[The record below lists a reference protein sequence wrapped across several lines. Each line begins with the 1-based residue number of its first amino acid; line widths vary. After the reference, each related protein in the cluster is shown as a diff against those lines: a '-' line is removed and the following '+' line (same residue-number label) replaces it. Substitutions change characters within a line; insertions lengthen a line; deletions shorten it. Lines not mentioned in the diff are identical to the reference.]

1 MVAEPVIR
9 AERAA
14 SSSQGFG
21 LHCDISGEGAV
32 LLGLHGG
39 PGGDGS
45 SYMQPLHRLGGGRRT
60 VVTFDQLGTGRS
72 EVPPEAYCWSMEA
85 AVADVDA
92 VRRHAGVGQ
101 VDLLGHSWGGMLAL
115 QYTLDHPECVRRLVL
130 SGTAP
135 SVGAVV
141 TGFISQLLSLL
152 PPREAAAELT
162 ADALGEHDDPAFR
175 AAVSRW
181 LAAYAT
187 NDDEHATAELVRE
200 ALEPG
205 PAGDGLWGD
214 RLWFSVGALRG
225 WDVEDRLGEIAA
237 PTLVIHGGRDMS
249 SREVNQA
256 IAERIPDCEWLTLNR
271 NGHGMFDEPNV
282 GTYLAIVESF
292 LGGWPSAEEDRRDDE
307 QH

>member
-1 MVAEPVIR
+1 MAESVIR

-14 SSSQGFG
+14 SSQGFG
-21 LHCDISGEGAV
+21 LHCDITGEGAV

-45 SYMQPLHRLGGGRRT
+45 SYMQPLHRLGGSSRT
-60 VVTFDQLGTGRS
+60 VVSFDQLGTGRS
-72 EVPPEAYCWSMEA
+72 EVPPETCCWSMEA

-92 VRRHAGVGQ
+92 VRRHADADQ

-115 QYTLDHPECVRRLVL
+115 QYTLDHPERVRRLVL
-130 SGTAP
+130 SSTAS
-135 SVGAVV
+135 SVASVV

-152 PPREAAAELT
+152 PPGEAAAALI
-162 ADALGEHDDPAFR
+162 ADALGEHDDPALR

-181 LAAYAT
+181 LAAYGA
-187 NDDEHATAELVRE
+187 NDDAHATAELVRE

-205 PAGDGLWGD
+205 PAGKGLWGD
-214 RLWFSVGALRG
+214 RLWLSTGSLRG
-225 WDVEDRLGEIAA
+225 WDVENRLGEIAA

-256 IAERIPDCEWLTLNR
+256 IAERIPNCEWLTLNR

-292 LGGWPSAEEDRRDDE
+292 LDGWPFAGGS
-307 QH
+307 QG